1 MAVDLDENAWRTMLD
16 VNLTGVWHTCR
27 AGAPH
32 LIARGAGAMIL
43 TSSIAGLRGLVGVAH
58 YTAAKHGVV
67 GLMRSLANELAPHNI
82 RVNCVHPTNVDTPMI
97 QNDAVSSAFR
107 PDLDR
112 PPTRAEFAEAARG
125 MNMLAVPW
133 IDAVGCRQRRAVP
146 GLRRGALHHRGDSA
160 RRRGRH
166 AAMRR
171 TTVTTE
177 DRLRRFGGP
186 VAPTRGRPRY
196 QAVDRVLRSGGRRR
210 GCGCRRATVVER
222 RRLRRRRL
230 AHGGP
235 GRHPRHGASAAHQ
248 NLVAKGCCH
257 FLGPCVVTVTGR
269 RGGGGMR
276 IPGARPRRLS
286 GYRVWRATAHHFVL
300 SGTTTSWQIT
310 TRTSRVLDGNP
321 DAHALLTKGL
331 AGAP

>member
-1 MAVDLDENAWRTMLD
+1 MLD

-43 TSSIAGLRGLVGVAH
+43 TNSIAGLRGLVGVAH

-112 PPTRAEFAEAARG
+112 PPTRAEFAEAARD

-133 IDAVGCRQRRAVP
+133 IDASGRRQRRAVP
-146 GLRRGALHHRGDSA
+146 GLRRGALHHRGNSA
-160 RRRGRH
+160 GRCGRH
-166 AAMRR
+166 AVMRR
-171 TTVTTE
+171 TTVTDRLT
-177 DRLRRFGGP
+177 DFDDLMARLRRLED
-186 VAPTRGRPRY
+186 
-196 QAVDRVLRSGGRRR
+196 DRDIRQLIALLRSRGRRR

-222 RRLRRRRL
+222 RRL
-230 AHGGP
+230 
-235 GRHPRHGASAAHQ
+235 
-248 NLVAKGCCH
+248 
-257 FLGPCVVTVTGR
+257 
-269 RGGGGMR
+269 
-276 IPGARPRRLS
+276 
-286 GYRVWRATAHHFVL
+286 
-300 SGTTTSWQIT
+300 
-310 TRTSRVLDGNP
+310 
-321 DAHALLTKGL
+321 
-331 AGAP
+331 